1 MIWDVTDM
9 YYGNY
14 SEPSLLHNEEYWLAY
29 SFTNIQKSERNRKIM
44 DAMLLHVKKSKY
56 DFDI

>member
-1 MIWDVTDM
+1 MIRDVIDM
-9 YYGNY
+9 HYSNY
-14 SEPSLLHNEEYWLAY
+14 NEPSLLQNEEYWLAY
-29 SFTNIQKSERNRKIM
+29 SFTNIRKSERNRKIT